1 MKKME
6 TFTEAKPFV
15 NDPGYKRRRQAALTE
30 FENQL
35 SAGSIDSPV
44 IEIVKGFNRLP
55 FCFTLQSC
63 FGHFVHKCQ
72 KDSRNVEPLSY
83 YQDELSV
90 VEYRI
95 AYMTLYLRNNE
106 FGRTL
111 FNDFHVIAKRNPDY
125 IQFGSAEWFWK
136 VCPNSYV
143 LQVEPSRSRNK
154 DKIRVNIKEALHIE
168 LVRNKAFG
176 EIRKVLQKKEL
187 LSERKQKWGTESGKL

>member
-1 MKKME
+1 ME
-6 TFTEAKPFV
+6 TLTEAKPFV
-15 NDPGYKRRRQAALTE
+15 DDPGYKRRRQAALIE
-30 FENQL
+30 LENQL
-35 SAGSIDSPV
+35 NAGTIDSPV

-72 KDSRNVEPLSY
+72 KDSRNVEPLSD

-90 VEYRI
+90 VNYRI
-95 AYMTLYLRNNE
+95 AYMALCLRNNKS
-106 FGRTL
+106 GRML
-111 FNDFHVIAKRNPDY
+111 FNHFDAIAKGNPDC

-154 DKIRVNIKEALHIE
+154 DRIRVNIKEALHIE
-168 LVRNKAFG
+168 SVRNKTFG
-176 EIRKVLQKKEL
+176 EIRKLLQQKEL
-187 LSERKQKWGTESGKL
+187 LSERK